1 MSDDRPPDRAGPIV
15 LVGLMGAG
23 KSTAGRHLAR
33 LLGREFVDLDERI
46 ARRATRSISEL
57 FAVAGEAAFRDLEV
71 RETLEIEAAIRGSP
85 AAVVVAAG
93 GGWMAN
99 REARAALPG
108 ATIVW
113 LKVAPAEAARRI
125 GRSGAERPLLTGED
139 PVARLTSLLDERLPA
154 YREATYTV
162 DTSGLD
168 PRTVA
173 RRIAATCIQT
183 TEE

>member
-1 MSDDRPPDRAGPIV
+1 VSDDRPTARAGPIV

-33 LLGREFVDLDERI
+33 LLGRQFVDLDERI
-46 ARRATRSISEL
+46 ARRAGRSISEL
-57 FAVAGEAAFRDLEV
+57 FAVAGEAAFRELEV
-71 RETLEIEAAIRGSP
+71 GETLEIGADIRGSSG
-85 AAVVVAAG
+85 AVVVAAG

-99 REARAALPG
+99 REARAALPD

-139 PVARLTSLLDERLPA
+139 SVARLAGLLDERLPA

-168 PRTVA
+168 PTMVA
-173 RRIAATCIQT
+173 RRIASYMHSDD
-183 TEE
+183 